1 MRNRVSD
8 YLFFRIIMFE
18 ISREYIISE
27 SDLRNES
34 NIFSIDGDINQK
46 RMDSCINSHSAL
58 LQKFSVIFSVD
69 TLINQKY
76 LIYSLSFNFHW
87 ISRRQIFSFI
97 KFQIFKAEIMHMMLQ
112 SIFITCLNN
121 LIFSTNQNKSDEN

>member
-76 LIYSLSFNFHW
+76 LIYSLSFNFH
-87 ISRRQIFSFI
+87 
-97 KFQIFKAEIMHMMLQ
+97 
-112 SIFITCLNN
+112 
-121 LIFSTNQNKSDEN
+121 